1 MASAEAL
8 DFAKLLAPISAEK
21 PTGADPRGNTTSE
34 SLYHKLRDARKSARE
49 KERPG
54 SGEDANPLDWKP
66 VQQLGTQALEEQAK
80 DLEIAAYLIEALL
93 RLKGFAGLRDG
104 FRLVR
109 ELVEKFWEGLYPLP
123 EKDPPPD
130 EHPLAARIAPLVS
143 LNGEEGEGTLIA
155 PMARVPL
162 TESSS
167 VGPPFT
173 LAHFN
178 EGTSLKK
185 ITDKALLDKKLATG
199 KVSLEMFKKAVAETQ
214 APFYRNLVD
223 ELTACITEFTKL
235 GEALNQRCAGHGP
248 PTSNIRNALNKCL
261 ETVKQEAGDKWK
273 PIPEAPKDS
282 PKKDGAAGPGSPAGP
297 AEMVVGILQSREQ
310 ALESM
315 RKVAD
320 FFRRTE
326 PHSPVSYALEQV
338 ERWARMAL
346 PDLWTELIAEEAPRK
361 SVFKQ
366 VGIRPEALTPTPPG
380 QKPR

>member
-8 DFAKLLAPISAEK
+8 DLAKLLAPISAEK

-34 SLYHKLRDARKSARE
+34 SLYHKLRDARTTARE

-54 SGEDANPLDWKP
+54 TGEDANPLDWKP

-155 PMARVPL
+155 PMARVPI
-162 TESSS
+162 TESTS

-185 ITDKALLDKKLATG
+185 
-199 KVSLEMFKKAVAETQ
+199 
-214 APFYRNLVD
+214 
-223 ELTACITEFTKL
+223 
-235 GEALNQRCAGHGP
+235 
-248 PTSNIRNALNKCL
+248 
-261 ETVKQEAGDKWK
+261 
-273 PIPEAPKDS
+273 
-282 PKKDGAAGPGSPAGP
+282 
-297 AEMVVGILQSREQ
+297 
-310 ALESM
+310 
-315 RKVAD
+315 
-320 FFRRTE
+320 
-326 PHSPVSYALEQV
+326 
-338 ERWARMAL
+338 
-346 PDLWTELIAEEAPRK
+346 
-361 SVFKQ
+361 
-366 VGIRPEALTPTPPG
+366 
-380 QKPR
+380 